1 MSVIVFDVGKTNVK
15 LLVVDKNGD
24 ILHSSSTANA
34 VVDGDLWRKHDLA
47 STEAWLIDGLA
58 QIARN
63 FSPDAFICSGHGS
76 TGVLVSDEDLSKP
89 EPDCPMIDYEQPIPS
104 WLDEAY
110 QTEGPDFFDRGSP
123 IMLGATHQARQ
134 MLWVEKER
142 PDLFA
147 KASSFLGL
155 PQYWAWRLS
164 GEVSSEITYLA
175 AQSGLW
181 NLPNSSLSS
190 IAQAHD
196 WGNLLPPRQRANHTL
211 GPLRPELVAKTG
223 LPETLAIKVGVHD
236 SSANFYNYQADGMV
250 DTCLVSTGTWI
261 VGLTDKSNLDL
272 IHPERGMIMGADIG
286 GAPLIG
292 SLSMAGRAFSD
303 IAGDGFEDVDVEEAD
318 FAKLVAADVM
328 ALPTF
333 GPEDGMFPG
342 TANKGRLTGRAPQS
356 RSEKKALAL
365 LHSAL
370 QVAECISMLGGSKHI
385 VLDGA
390 YARDELYASL
400 LAAILGGRE
409 IETNPVASG
418 VALGAAK
425 LAMGEGNARF
435 SNKLNIFRPLT
446 IPGIETYAQRW
457 SDKARSL

>member
-15 LLVVDKNGD
+15 LLVVDEKGD
-24 ILHSSSTANA
+24 ILHSSSTANS
-34 VVDGDLWRKHDLA
+34 VVSDDPWRRHDLA
-47 STEAWLIDGLA
+47 AIEAWLLDGLA
-58 QIARN
+58 HIARA

-76 TGVLVSDEDLSKP
+76 TGVLISPDDLAKP
-89 EPDCPMIDYEQPIPS
+89 EPDCPMIDYEQSIPD
-104 WLDEAY
+104 WLAESY
-110 QTEGPDFFDRGSP
+110 QAEGADFFDRGSP

-147 KASSFLGL
+147 KATHFLGL
-155 PQYWAWRLS
+155 PQYWAWRLC

-181 NLPNSSLSS
+181 NLRKSALSD
-190 IAQAHD
+190 IAQAHG
-196 WGNLLPPRQRANHTL
+196 WGGLLPQRHRADHSL
-211 GPLRPELVAKTG
+211 GTLRPELVAKTG
-223 LPETLAIKVGVHD
+223 LPASMAIKVGIHD
-236 SSANFYNYQADGMV
+236 SSANFYNYQADGLM
-250 DTCLVSTGTWI
+250 DLCLVSTGTWI

-303 IAGDGFEDVDVEEAD
+303 IAGEGFEEISVEEAD
-318 FAKLVAADVM
+318 FAKLVNADIM

-333 GPEDGMFPG
+333 GAEDGMFPG
-342 TANKGRLTGRAPQS
+342 TANKGRITGPAPQS

-370 QVAECISMLGGSKHI
+370 QVAECISMLGGSKN
-385 VLDGA
+385 VLLDGA
-390 YARDELYASL
+390 YAKDPLYAAL
-400 LAAILGGRE
+400 LAAILGGRK

-425 LAMGEGNARF
+425 LAMGSEKASF
-435 SNKLNIFRPLT
+435 SNQLNIFRPLS

>member
-15 LLVVDKNGD
+15 LLVVDENGD
-24 ILHSSSTANA
+24 ILHSSSTANT
-34 VVDGDLWRKHDLA
+34 VIDDGLWRRHDLA
-47 STEAWLIDGLA
+47 TTEAWLIDGLA
-58 QIARN
+58 EIAKKH
-63 FSPDAFICSGHGS
+63 SPDAFICSGHGS
-76 TGVLVSDEDLSKP
+76 TGVLIEAGDLAKP
-89 EPDCPMIDYEQPIPS
+89 EPDCPMIDYEQPIPT

-110 QTEGPDFFDRGSP
+110 QAEGPDFFDRGSP

-181 NLPNSSLSS
+181 NLRNSALSS
-190 IAQAHD
+190 IAQAHN
-196 WGNLLPPRQRANHTL
+196 WGHLLPPRQRADYSL
-211 GPLRPELVAKTG
+211 GALRTELVAKTG
-223 LPETLAIKVGVHD
+223 LPATMAIKVGIHD
-236 SSANFYNYQADGMV
+236 SSANFYNYQADGMADV
-250 DTCLVSTGTWI
+250 CLVSTGTWI

-303 IAGDGFEDVDVEEAD
+303 IAGDGFEEVEVEEAD

-333 GPEDGMFPG
+333 GQEDGMFPG
-342 TANKGRLTGRAPQS
+342 TANRGQITGPALQS

-370 QVAECISMLGGSKHI
+370 QVAECISLLGSSKHI

-390 YARDELYASL
+390 YARDQLYASL
-400 LAAILGGRE
+400 LAATLGGRK

-425 LAMGEGNARF
+425 LAMGIGSASF
-435 SNKLNIFRPLT
+435 SNELNIFRPLT

-457 SDKARSL
+457 SEKARSL

>member
-15 LLVVDKNGD
+15 LLVVEENGD
-24 ILHSSSTANA
+24 ILHSSSTANK
-34 VVDGDLWRKHDLA
+34 VVSDDPWRRHDLA
-47 STEAWLIDGLA
+47 SIEAWLVDGLA
-58 QIARN
+58 QIARS

-76 TGVLVSDEDLSKP
+76 TGVLVSSEDLCRSEP
-89 EPDCPMIDYEQPIPS
+89 ECPMIDYEQSIPA

-110 QTEGPDFFDRGSP
+110 QAEGLDFFDRGSP

-181 NLPNSSLSS
+181 NLSKSSLSA
-190 IAQAHD
+190 IAQAHN
-196 WGNLLPPRQRANHTL
+196 WGHLLPPRQRADYSL
-211 GPLRPELVAKTG
+211 GSLRPELVAKTG
-223 LPETLAIKVGVHD
+223 LPATMAVKVGIHD
-236 SSANFYNYQADGMV
+236 SSANFFNYQADGMADV
-250 DTCLVSTGTWI
+250 CLVSTGTWI

-303 IAGDGFEDVDVEEAD
+303 IAGEGFEEVEVHEDD
-318 FAKLVAADVM
+318 FVKLVQADVM

-333 GPEDGMFPG
+333 GKEDGMFPG
-342 TANKGRLTGRAPQS
+342 TANKGRITGPAPQS

-370 QVAECISMLGGSKHI
+370 QVAECISMLGGSKHV

-390 YARDELYASL
+390 YAKDPLYASL
-400 LAAILGGRE
+400 LAAILGGRD

-425 LAMGEGNARF
+425 LAMGADNANF
-435 SNKLNIFRPLT
+435 SNELNIFRPLT

>member
-15 LLVVDKNGD
+15 LLVVDEKGD

-34 VVDGDLWRKHDLA
+34 VISDGPWRRHDLA
-47 STEAWLIDGLA
+47 SIEAWLIEGLSR
-58 QIARN
+58 IAKDFR
-63 FSPDAFICSGHGS
+63 PDAFICSGHGS
-76 TGVLVSDEDLSKP
+76 TGVLISPQDLYQP
-89 EPDCPMIDYEQPIPS
+89 EPDCPMIDYEQAIPS
-104 WLDEAY
+104 WLGESY
-110 QTEGPDFFDRGSP
+110 QQQGEDFFDRGSP

-142 PDLFA
+142 PELFA

-181 NLPNSSLSS
+181 NLRNSALSE
-190 IAQAHD
+190 IAQTHD
-196 WGNLLPPRQRANHTL
+196 WGDLLPPRYRADHTL
-211 GPLRPELVAKTG
+211 GTLRPELVASTG

-250 DTCLVSTGTWI
+250 DLCLVSTGTWI

-303 IAGDGFEDVDVEEAD
+303 IAGEGFEDVRVEEPD
-318 FAKLVAADVM
+318 FAKLVAADTM

-333 GPEDGMFPG
+333 GQEDGMFPG
-342 TANKGRLTGRAPQS
+342 TANQGRISGPAPRS

-370 QVAECISMLGGSKHI
+370 QVAECISMLGGSRNV

-390 YARDELYASL
+390 YARDPLYASL

-409 IETNPVASG
+409 IETNPIASG

-425 LAMGEGNARF
+425 LAMGTGKAGF
-435 SNKLNIFRPLT
+435 SNQLNIFRPLT

-457 SDKARSL
+457 SEQARSL